1 MAEQNL
7 PGEYENPYKFN
18 AKELDTETELYYYG
32 ARYYNPRLSVWYGVD
47 PWAEEFPSWS
57 PYVYTFNNPIR
68 YIDPTGMAPEDPIG
82 PGFYS
87 ASINSRYIGFGKR
100 HPFASLRIGFGVT
113 RGATDI
119 STNSNRFATRG
130 EVLFGSKRGQRK
142 EGDEN
147 GAFRH
152 ALWQSAIT
160 TEFGSKIAKEAGNAH
175 EKNPFADLKVR
186 SFQNLADA
194 DQTAD
199 LLNNIIGRNIGEANK
214 GSSMD
219 DLANII
225 LDEFK
230 NNGLFTASKDEK

>member
-1 MAEQNL
+1 MGSVKRRDAGAAQSQ
-7 PGEYENPYKFN
+7 
-18 AKELDTETELYYYG
+18 ET
-32 ARYYNPRLSVWYGVD
+32 
-47 PWAEEFPSWS
+47 
-57 PYVYTFNNPIR
+57 
-68 YIDPTGMAPEDPIG
+68 
-82 PGFYS
+82 
-87 ASINSRYIGFGKR
+87 
-100 HPFASLRIGFGVT
+100 LR
-113 RGATDI
+113 
-119 STNSNRFATRG
+119 S
-130 EVLFGSKRGQRK
+130 
-142 EGDEN
+142 

-160 TEFGSKIAKEAGNAH
+160 SVFGSKIAKEAGNAH

-230 NNGLFTASKDEK
+230 NNGLFTASKDEKGIWNVSRTKISTEKYNQLYEKMGNLNLIMGWAHAKVIENLLNKCLRVREKLSSPI